1 MVTAVSDGW
10 ENRVNPHSATIFFS
24 CVIAT
29 MKKPVW
35 KREPGNPAVNRFCG
49 GCGSALTEE
58 AKNTQE
64 SIIAMDERLAGQDEA
79 LIRETFLKMMDAG
92 EI

>member
-1 MVTAVSDGW
+1 M
-10 ENRVNPHSATIFFS
+10 
-24 CVIAT
+24 
-29 MKKPVW
+29 
-35 KREPGNPAVNRFCG
+35 
-49 GCGSALTEE
+49 TEE